1 MKKLCLFQ
9 STFLVLLLLSLAFP
23 ALAHERVG
31 SVLYFGGDYQDTVY
45 EATELPNGN
54 LLLSGYSQQAAN
66 GSDAIKRQTRAW
78 LLCLEPGGETAW
90 EYHDDTQG
98 TTRYVLPVV
107 QPDGRITVLFYNSPS
122 QVTQEIAIHSF
133 SQDGEL
139 LAKTPLPLEL
149 DLVKGRMANGYVF
162 DSQDEGDSFAN
173 ESGVFPLDRDKKDY
187 VSGFGGIASLL
198 PTEDGHIVLGRAVS
212 DGKPVNARPCAI
224 ARIDMQ
230 GHELW
235 RFTSEA
241 YASGGFS
248 CASLLENGG
257 LLCLWSDYE
266 QERQRLLRLNASG
279 ELAWELDVPW
289 DAGNCF
295 TPCDEGFVFLRTWQ
309 EKTRTHIRFTLI
321 NEQGERIETRQC
333 EPLKDNV
340 WSLEMFTWQGEAWYV
355 GLHERSQKRV
365 NDRQDNLELQ
375 DVALI
380 RFKDCALAQE
390 E

>member
-1 MKKLCLFQ
+1 MKKLYLLQ
-9 STFLVLLLLSLAFP
+9 AAFLVLLLLWPAVP

-31 SVLYFGGDYQDTVY
+31 SVLYFGGDYQDIVY

-54 LLLSGYSQQAAN
+54 LLLNGYSQQAAN

-78 LLCLEPGGETAW
+78 LLCLEPGGEIAW
-90 EYHDDTQG
+90 EYHDDAQG
-98 TTRYVLPVV
+98 TTRYILPIV
-107 QPDGRITVLFYNSPS
+107 QPDGRITVLFYNDPS

-149 DLVKGRMANGYVF
+149 SLPTGRMANGYVF
-162 DSQDEGDSFAN
+162 GGRFAN

-187 VSGFGGIASLL
+187 VSDIGGVASLL
-198 PTEDGHIVLGRAVS
+198 PTEDGHIVLGRVVR
-212 DGKPVNARPCAI
+212 DGGPVYAGPCAI

-241 YASGGFS
+241 YASGRFS

-321 NEQGERIETRQC
+321 NEQGEQIEARQC
-333 EPLKDNV
+333 EPLGDNA
-340 WSLEMFTWQGEAWYV
+340 WSVEMFTWQGEAWYV
-355 GLHERSQKRV
+355 GLHERSQNRV
-365 NDRQDNLELQ
+365 NDRQDELELQ